1 MISVVD
7 CHHKVKNEPTKVS
20 MAGCVPWLAQQV
32 KYVFQ
37 DAAVFSAAVLD
48 MSQELNVET
57 VGTVA
62 FRIRA
67 LR

>member
-1 MISVVD
+1 LPGIFGSSA
-7 CHHKVKNEPTKVS
+7 HGKEHGWFN
-20 MAGCVPWLAQQV
+20 PWLAQQV

-57 VGTVA
+57 VGGCV
-62 FRIRA
+62 
-67 LR
+67 